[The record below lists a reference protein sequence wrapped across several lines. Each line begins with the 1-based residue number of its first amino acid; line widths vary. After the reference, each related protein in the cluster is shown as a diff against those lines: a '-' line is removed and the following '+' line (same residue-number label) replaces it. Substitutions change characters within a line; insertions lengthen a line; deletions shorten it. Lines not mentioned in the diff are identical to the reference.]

1 TKNYRTSIEAEDPE
15 ALSRTYEYYDPI
27 HSLPAEGQAWW
38 REHAGDSLAE
48 ASQQAAASREAAEAQ
63 KLLPIS

>member
-1 TKNYRTSIEAEDPE
+1 MRVSASGSFASIHTLPE
-15 ALSRTYEYYDPI
+15 T
-27 HSLPAEGQAWW
+27 GQAWW

-48 ASQQAAASREAAEAQ
+48 AEKRAAASREAAEAQ